1 MKKIILL
8 FFLINFFNSSL
19 AEDKILYLDVNY
31 LLTESKVGKNL
42 NIELQKINNN
52 NIEEFKKIEK
62 TIKTDEDNL
71 VKQKNILKEEEYKLK
86 ISELK
91 NKYKSYQEFKNK
103 KNNELKNLRDRAGAK
118 VLKIINDILAKYA
131 NNNNISL
138 ILEKKSVVIGK
149 TELDISKEILK
160 ILNSEISNIE
170 LK

>member
-1 MKKIILL
+1 M
-8 FFLINFFNSSL
+8 
-19 AEDKILYLDVNY
+19 DVNY
-31 LLTESKVGKNL
+31 LLTESKVGKNI

-62 TIKTDEDNL
+62 TIKNEEDNL
-71 VKQKNILKEEEYKLK
+71 VKQKNILKEEQYGLK

-91 NKYKSYQEFKNK
+91 NKYNSYQEFKNK
-103 KNNELKNLRDRAGAK
+103 KNNELKNLRDNAGNK

-131 NNNNISL
+131 NENNISL
-138 ILEKKSVVIGK
+138 ILEKKNVVIGK

-160 ILNSEISNIE
+160 ILNNEIRYIE

>member
-8 FFLINFFNSSL
+8 FFLINIFNFSF
-19 AEDKILYLDVNY
+19 AEEKILYLDVNY
-31 LLTESKVGKNL
+31 LLTESKVGKNI

-62 TIKTDEDNL
+62 TIKNEEDNL
-71 VKQKNILKEEEYKLK
+71 VKQKNILKEEQYGLK

-91 NKYKSYQEFKNK
+91 NKYNSYQEFKNK
-103 KNNELKNLRDRAGAK
+103 KNNELKNLRDNAGNK

-131 NNNNISL
+131 NENNISL
-138 ILEKKSVVIGK
+138 ILEKKNVVIGK

-160 ILNSEISNIE
+160 ILNNEIRYIE